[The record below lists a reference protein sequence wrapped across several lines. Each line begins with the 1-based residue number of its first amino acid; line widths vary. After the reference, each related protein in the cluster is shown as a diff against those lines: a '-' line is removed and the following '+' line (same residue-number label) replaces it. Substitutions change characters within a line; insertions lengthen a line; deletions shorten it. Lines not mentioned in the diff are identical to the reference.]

1 MTIAINNI
9 TTAQSKADI
18 CLYRTVAI
26 IRIIKPTTKWTIKD
40 VSSFNEK

>member
-1 MTIAINNI
+1 MAINRT

-18 CLYRTVAI
+18 CLYKTVAI
-26 IRIIKPTTKWTIKD
+26 IKIIKPTTKWTIKE